1 MYAVI
6 ETGGKQYKVSNGD
19 TIYVEKLDA
28 AEESTVD
35 FKVVAVSTDDGFKV
49 GTPYVEGAK
58 VSGKVLKMVRARR
71 LLSLLISLRRAK
83 NAKWATDSL
92 TQRYKSK
99 LSKHND

>member
-58 VSGKVLKMVRARR
+58 VSGKVLKNGKGKKITVFTYN
-71 LLSLLISLRRAK
+71 LRRAR
-83 NAKWATDSL
+83 NARWATDSL